1 MTFPTEQ
8 PQVMFANFSSGLHSD
23 LVTLLL
29 HRCADPYNQ
38 IALSDEM
45 IILENGCCLPLLT
58 AALRRQRIAK
68 SLRLAQATE
77 ILSQQ

>member
-1 MTFPTEQ
+1 
-8 PQVMFANFSSGLHSD
+8 MFANFFSGLCSD
-23 LVTLLL
+23 LITLLL
-29 HRCADPYNQ
+29 HRCTDPYDQ

-45 IILENGCCLPLLT
+45 TILENGCWLPLLT